1 MPNNWNTY
9 KLSEINSIQ
18 IIDGDRGKNYPSK
31 NEFLENGYCL
41 FLSAKNITK
50 TGFEFSELSFISE
63 EKDGLLRKGKLETND
78 IILTTRGTIGNVG
91 YYKENFVYK
100 NVRINS
106 GMVVIRVD
114 EAKIS
119 SSYVYQLFKSSVFQ
133 EQISSRTSGSA
144 QPQLPIRDLS
154 LIEINLPENLQEQ
167 QSIASILSAIDDKI
181 ENNLAINKTLEE
193 MAMALYKHWFVDFGP
208 FQDGEFVESELGMI
222 PKGWEVKRLDEVAYK
237 RAESYKFKGKE
248 KVVFVNTGDVLDGS
262 FLHKNYMDVDDLP
275 GQAKKAIYPED
286 ILFSEIRP
294 INRRFAY
301 VDFNSEDYV
310 VSTKFMVIRNN
321 ELINNKLLYRILTRN
336 ETLVEFQNIAESRSG
351 TFPQITFDVVGHI
364 QMKLPNIEIQKEFQ
378 SIVGNWEQQQQ
389 LNLIEIKNLTQ
400 LRATLLPQLISGEVR
415 LKEFRETVKEVV

>member
-1 MPNNWNTY
+1 MPNNWKTY

-31 NEFLENGYCL
+31 NEFFENGYCL

-63 EKDGLLRKGKLETND
+63 EKDSLLRKGKLETND

-181 ENNLAINKTLEE
+181 KNNLAINKTLEE

-208 FQDGEFVESELGMI
+208 FQNGEFIESELGLI
-222 PKGWEVKRLDEVAYK
+222 PKDWEVKRLDEIITVK
-237 RAESYKFKGKE
+237 RGGSPRPIQDFLASEGLPWVKISDATASNSPYLMETKEFIREEGLKKTVLLKKGSLILSNSASPGIPKFLELDACIHDGWLHFPEINRFGKYLLFLTFLRIKEELIQKGNGS
-248 KVVFVNTGDVLDGS
+248 VFTNLKT
-262 FLHKNYMDVDDLP
+262 
-275 GQAKKAIYPED
+275 D
-286 ILFSEIRP
+286 ILKSQLVTLPPNDIEIK
-294 INRRFAY
+294 I
-301 VDFNSEDYV
+301 
-310 VSTKFMVIRNN
+310 
-321 ELINNKLLYRILTRN
+321 
-336 ETLVEFQNIAESRSG
+336 
-351 TFPQITFDVVGHI
+351 
-364 QMKLPNIEIQKEFQ
+364 NIEIKSYFKQIKSN
-378 SIVGNWEQQQQ
+378 SIENQT
-389 LNLIEIKNLTQ
+389 LIK
-400 LRATLLPQLISGEVR
+400 LRDTLLPQLISGEVR
-415 LKEFRETVKEVV
+415 LKEFREKVV